1 MDDPIDP
8 AEANDATLASEA
20 KEWLL
25 HTESTEFS
33 EQIERIEFSDRMD
46 HTRGSVA
53 RAVPPRLVGRACRDH
68 AACRHRPREVAKQ
81 AGEQGMAS
89 LRRLHRSPETGQLV
103 AMESPPL
110 PGEILHVDRHSTV
123 RGGTTTSVA

>member
-53 RAVPPRLVGRACRDH
+53 RAAPSVGTGSPQHQTC
-68 AACRHRPREVAKQ
+68 
-81 AGEQGMAS
+81 G
-89 LRRLHRSPETGQLV
+89 LRRGCGGV
-103 AMESPPL
+103 
-110 PGEILHVDRHSTV
+110 PG
-123 RGGTTTSVA
+123 